1 MESNE
6 RTALFEQLKA
16 ARSAYE
22 EVIAKAVEV
31 GEKGAAFASQKE
43 VTKALH
49 IALANTRDEDKPDKL
64 SRGFGLTAVKW
75 QQDNAC
81 HPMESIRK
89 AAEVHDR
96 SFQEI
101 VDHSLHT
108 ENFYHLNWV
117 VNCTVS
123 FWTSEKRGSTFR
135 GAMKTLKSSVKGSGS
150 LFNAVDQI
158 FNFQELKRKVDVL
171 EEGLKESNKRVN
183 ETEMN
188 AALMKM
194 DIEVIK
200 AATNSLSAPVKEQA
214 LMLLRMGQTQVAVAS
229 HLNISERNLRRWVKE
244 AESKVV

>member
-1 MESNE
+1 MGSNE
-6 RTALFEQLKA
+6 RAALFEQLKA

-22 EVIAKAVEV
+22 EAIAKAVES

-43 VTKALH
+43 VSKALH
-49 IALANTRDEDKPDKL
+49 IALANTRSEDRPDKL
-64 SRGFGLTAVKW
+64 SRGFGLTAMKW

-108 ENFYHLNWV
+108 ENFYHLTWV
-117 VNCTVS
+117 VNCTVN

-171 EEGLKESNKRVN
+171 EEGLKESNKLVN
-183 ETEMN
+183 ETVMN
-188 AALMKM
+188 TTLMKM
-194 DIEVIK
+194 DIEAIK
-200 AATNSLSAPVKEQA
+200 AATNSLSTPIKEQA
-214 LMLLRMGQTQVAVAS
+214 LMLLSTGQTQTVVAS
-229 HLNISERNLRRWVKE
+229 YLNISERNLRRWVR
-244 AESKVV
+244 ESEGAV